1 MIGGIMRIVVV
12 LAALVLAACGQ
23 LENESA
29 ETAPAVPPELAAA
42 AERYEQAQ
50 IAGDAAT
57 LAELVADDYALVGS
71 NGARQTK
78 GQLIDFWTEREF
90 EPNPVTV
97 TEPVEII
104 WRDGAALGG
113 LVTLTGTQ
121 SGVPFTATL
130 RYVDIWALRDG
141 QWQVVYGQTTTV
153 RPPAQ

>member
-1 MIGGIMRIVVV
+1 MRIVVV
-12 LAALVLAACGQ
+12 LAALVVAACGQ
-23 LENESA
+23 LETTPT
-29 ETAPAVPPELAAA
+29 ETGPVIPPELAAA

-57 LAELVADDYALVGS
+57 MADLVADDYVLVGS

-78 GQLIDFWTEREF
+78 GQLIDFWTEHEF

-97 TEPVEII
+97 TEPVEIL

-153 RPPAQ
+153 RAPAQ

>member
-1 MIGGIMRIVVV
+1 M
-12 LAALVLAACGQ
+12 
-23 LENESA
+23 ENEGA
-29 ETAPAVPPELAAA
+29 ETAPVIPPELDTA

-50 IAGDAAT
+50 IAGDAAAM
-57 LAELVADDYALVGS
+57 AELVSDDYVLVGS

-97 TEPVEII
+97 TENIEIV
-104 WRDGAALGG
+104 WNNGAALGG

-121 SGVPFTATL
+121 SGVPFTAML
-130 RYVDIWALRDG
+130 RYIDIWALRDG